1 MARRF
6 SAPYQS
12 EPFSGL
18 ATWARNLAVFSVV
31 AVAVSILIVRFGF
44 LEMKPALATFFGALG
59 LAGLSI
65 LIGLAGFAAIWQNGT
80 RGMARILLAFMID
93 AVVLAYP
100 GYLAWQ
106 YRKLPPIHD
115 ITTDPIDPPRFEA
128 LGRLRSGDGAN
139 TAVYAGLYSAEQ
151 QRQAYHDIGPV
162 ELEIPVDCA
171 SAITLQLVNKR
182 KWLVIDERAPQPP
195 RRIGRIEA
203 VARTPIMGF
212 REDVSIRVVPDGED
226 SRVDIRSSSRYFESD
241 LGSNAARVAKLI
253 DDINTAAEA
262 AALKPVKKAVPPP
275 TKAPAKT
282 VKKWRAKARHSGTR
296 ISPSSRIG
304 GF

>member
-12 EPFSGL
+12 EPVSSL

-31 AVAVSILIVRFGF
+31 AVLVSIAIVRFGF
-44 LEMKPALATFFGALG
+44 LEVKPALATFFGALG
-59 LAGLSI
+59 CAVLAI
-65 LIGLAGFAAIWQNGT
+65 LVGFAAFAAIWQNGS
-80 RGMARILLAFMID
+80 RGMGRILLAFLIS

-100 GYLAWQ
+100 AYLGLQ

-128 LGRLRSGDGAN
+128 LARLRSGEGAN

-151 QRQAYHDIGPV
+151 QRLAYPDIETV
-162 ELEIPVDCA
+162 ELEVPALRAYEV
-171 SAITLQLVNKR
+171 TLALVNKR
-182 KWLVIDERAPQPP
+182 KWRVVDERPPQP
-195 RRIGRIEA
+195 RRDGRIEA
-203 VARTPIMGF
+203 IAQTPIMGF
-212 REDVSIRVVPDGED
+212 REDVSIRIKPDGEG

-253 DDINTAAEA
+253 EDINSAVDSA
-262 AALKPVKKAVPPP
+262 KPVVKKPQAPP
-275 TKAPAKT
+275 KAPPKN
-282 VKKWRAKARHSGTR
+282 VKK
-296 ISPSSRIG
+296 
-304 GF
+304 